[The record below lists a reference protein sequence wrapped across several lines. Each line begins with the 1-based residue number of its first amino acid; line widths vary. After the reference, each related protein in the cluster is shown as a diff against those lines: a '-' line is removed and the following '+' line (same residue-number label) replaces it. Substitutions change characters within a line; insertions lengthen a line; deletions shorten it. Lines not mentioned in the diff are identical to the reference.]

1 MSPMGRRTDAE
12 LAQLDLPAMLRSGL
26 GRPDSDERRSLFGD
40 GAVGA
45 AVILD
50 SQQVIPR
57 SLTYLAELVRAGGTR
72 RAANLTEPL
81 PEPEQTETIRPWLDA
96 AADTASTVDDD
107 EDVAL
112 WLEAVAS
119 IVALRLVDRQN

>member
-1 MSPMGRRTDAE
+1 
-12 LAQLDLPAMLRSGL
+12 MLRSGL
-26 GRPDSDERRSLFGD
+26 GRQGSDERRTLFAD

-50 SQQVIPR
+50 NQRVIPR
-57 SLTYLAELVRAGGTR
+57 SLAYLAELIRAGGTR
-72 RAANLTEPL
+72 RAAALAEPL
-81 PEPEQTETIRPWLDA
+81 PEPEQTQTIRPWLSA
-96 AADTASTVDDD
+96 AAETVSTVDDD

>member
-1 MSPMGRRTDAE
+1 MSAMGRRTDAE

-26 GRPDSDERRSLFGD
+26 GRPGSDARRSLFGD

-50 SQQVIPR
+50 GQRVIPR
-57 SLTYLAELVRAGGTR
+57 SLTFLAEFVRAGGAR
-72 RAANLTEPL
+72 RAAGLAEPL
-81 PEPEQTETIRPWLDA
+81 PEPAQTEIIRPWLDA
-96 AADTASTVDDD
+96 AAETVSTVDDD
-107 EDVAL
+107 EDVAR

-119 IVALRLVDRQN
+119 IVALRLTDRLN